1 MQQTSQTLHR
11 SPSNLPESIGSR
23 SGCHLLLTPDTGAAF
38 AAALSPGTWLLGSS
52 PGADIIVP
60 GEAIA
65 SHHLELRVEARRL
78 SVRNLARH
86 VAGPDDGPACEP
98 LLLGQGEHADL
109 RLPGHLLRLS
119 CAPETATD
127 ASAGPASAATTP
139 RLRLP
144 GSQRMLLTI
153 ASAAVLSV
161 SAAAMVSKASADA
174 PAGARAPMTATRLA
188 LDDVRVAL
196 VGAGLEES
204 LQLRPAGE
212 GGSLPVLAGAL
223 ESAAEC
229 ARFTQLRA
237 SLHVD
242 AFTDRVACIPQILD
256 DVRGFLQSSGLEA
269 TYADHRIQI
278 SGTAVGNEAQA
289 RLAAVRAA
297 AAERTI
303 AGAAPRPRGLGPG
316 RRRRACRDA
325 QRRDR
330 LPRGRTQPRR
340 QAGID
345 RSRRD
350 DRLDGGE
357 PRAHRAVIPPA
368 LRTPAAANRTPCPQE
383 HFR

>member
-256 DVRGFLQSSGLEA
+256 DLRGFLQSSGLEA

-297 AAERTI
+297 AADLVEVDARSVHEE
-303 AGAAPRPRGLGPG
+303 AALPPNAPSPEQL
-316 RRRRACRDA
+316 RARVASA
-325 QRRDR
+325 Q
-330 LPRGRTQPRR
+330 G
-340 QAGID
+340 G
-345 RSRRD
+345 
-350 DRLDGGE
+350 DGGHVVTRNGE
-357 PRAHRAVIPPA
+357 IVYPGGELSPGVRLESIEADAMTVSMGASHVRIA
-368 LRTPAAANRTPCPQE
+368 L
-383 HFR
+383 